1 MPTTILTLIRHGHT
15 DWNALGRYQGS
26 APIPLSQRGLAQ
38 AARLVDALRP
48 GPQIDA
54 AYCSDLARCR
64 QTIAP
69 LAAAFGL
76 PVTHDSRLREVDYG
90 HWQGLTRAEAAAW
103 DSAAFAAYSADPE
116 NVAIPGGESQ
126 RMLASRVLAALGDI
140 LAAHSGGHILVVTHG
155 GPIRAILRHHGLWRG
170 GTPSGNAS
178 RTELHITGADTPR
191 LVLDGDVSH
200 LPPELAPDPT
210 GTTFI
215 A

>member
-15 DWNALGRYQGS
+15 EWNALGRYQGY

-38 AARLVDALRP
+38 AACLAAALAADP
-48 GPQIDA
+48 PPDA

-69 LAAAFGL
+69 LAAALSL
-76 PVTHDSRLREVDYG
+76 PVTHDARLREVDYG

-103 DSAAFAAYSADPE
+103 DSVAFAAYSADPE
-116 NVAIPGGESQ
+116 NTVIPGGESQ
-126 RMLASRVLAALGDI
+126 GRLAARVLAALADI
-140 LAAHSGGHILVVTHG
+140 LAAHSGARIVVVTHG
-155 GPIRAILRHHGLWRG
+155 GPIRAILRHYGLWRG

-178 RTELHITGADTPR
+178 RTELHISPAGAAR

-200 LPPELAPDPT
+200 LPPALTPEPT

-215 A
+215 T

>member
-1 MPTTILTLIRHGHT
+1 MPITILTLIRHGHT

-26 APIPLSQRGLAQ
+26 APIPLSQRGLDQ
-38 AARLVDALRP
+38 AARLEDALRP
-48 GPQIDA
+48 GPRIDA

-76 PVTHDSRLREVDYG
+76 SVAYDTRLREVDYG

-116 NVAIPGGESQ
+116 HTAIPGGESQ
-126 RMLASRVLAALGDI
+126 RMLAARVLAALEDI
-140 LAAHSGGHILVVTHG
+140 LADHRGRHILIVTHG
-155 GPIRAILRHHGLWRG
+155 GPIRAILTHYGLWRG
-170 GTPSGNAS
+170 GIPSGNAS
-178 RTELHITGADTPR
+178 RTVLHISPAGTAR
-191 LVLDGDVSH
+191 LVLDGDVAH